1 MHRIAEAWIP
11 TELSRFKMITYSH
24 DTDDRMPNIVFIHEN
39 ADISKPIYVRIHSEC
54 LTGDLFGSLRCDCG
68 PQLKKSKEIIA
79 EKEGIIIYLRQEGRG
94 IGLIKKLEAYNLQDK
109 GLDTVDANLIL
120 GFHSDERDYSDAI
133 NILKDLKVKDIILL
147 TNNPDK
153 IEAFDES
160 GISVIRREA
169 LIIESNDQN
178 EKYLQAKKD
187 RMGHLF

>member
-39 ADISKPIYVRIHSEC
+39 ADIRKPIYVRIHSEC

-68 PQLKKSKEIIA
+68 PQLNKSKEIIA
-79 EKEGIIIYLRQEGRG
+79 QKEGIIIYLRQEGRG

-133 NILKDLKVKDIILL
+133 NILKDLQVKEIILL

-153 IEAFDES
+153 IDAFDDS
-160 GISVIRREA
+160 GINVVRREP